1 MIGRMLPVEAIT
13 NSVESTLP
21 EILANETPLLN
32 EDEPP
37 PTSAQIVAAQEE
49 ITELMEALKD
59 IKLRTSS

>member
-1 MIGRMLPVEAIT
+1 MA
-13 NSVESTLP
+13 
-21 EILANETPLLN
+21 LLN

-59 IKLRTSS
+59 TQELNEQLRSERDELKRGSG